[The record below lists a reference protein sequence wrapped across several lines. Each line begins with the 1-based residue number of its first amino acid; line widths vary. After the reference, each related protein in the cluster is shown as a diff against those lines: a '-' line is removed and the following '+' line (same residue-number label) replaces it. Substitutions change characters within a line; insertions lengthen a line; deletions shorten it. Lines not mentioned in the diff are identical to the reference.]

1 METIKI
7 YESFWNNDTRLAASL
22 TVCIWAVYMILK
34 SQSAYSGTILL
45 GMFGFFLLIT
55 IFNYLWRKPKLIIF
69 DQVIKVN
76 SPDPWVV
83 HLNDV
88 ESFYPTIYRGQEAI
102 GVCYKQGT
110 EYWKPE
116 EEIANSRKWR
126 IRYPENLHPGKPYEI
141 YAGGLQ
147 MTCQQ
152 LCEMLNERLIECKK

>member
-69 DQVIKVN
+69 DKVIKVN
-76 SPDPWVV
+76 SQDPWVV

-147 MTCQQ
+147 MTCKQ
-152 LCEMLNERLIECKK
+152 LCEMLNERLIE